1 MNTGVIAGV
10 SLIFVVLYFYLCFRG
25 ELKGGNGTAAAG
37 AFMSAQHGP
46 EFVITDRKNFL
57 KGCGIFV
64 LAVLMLVTHSVTGLT
79 VAAIGVIIGLLSL
92 IAAGRNG
99 LKLLQR
105 VDYKTL
111 LFFVGL
117 FIVVGGLE
125 ETGTLELLAA
135 LIERISGGNSMVII
149 VIIIWL
155 SGLASAFVDNI
166 PFAATM
172 IPVIR
177 SLAALQGVD
186 LSVLAWSLAIGT
198 DIGGSAT
205 PIGASANVVGT
216 SVAAREGYPIS
227 WGKYCL
233 YMVPASLIVLGIS
246 TAMVWIRYF

>member
-1 MNTGVIAGV
+1 
-10 SLIFVVLYFYLCFRG
+10 
-25 ELKGGNGTAAAG
+25 
-37 AFMSAQHGP
+37 
-46 EFVITDRKNFL
+46 
-57 KGCGIFV
+57 
-64 LAVLMLVTHSVTGLT
+64 
-79 VAAIGVIIGLLSL
+79 
-92 IAAGRNG
+92 
-99 LKLLQR
+99 
-105 VDYKTL
+105 
-111 LFFVGL
+111 
-117 FIVVGGLE
+117 
-125 ETGTLELLAA
+125 
-135 LIERISGGNSMVII
+135 MVII

-186 LSVLAWSLAIGT
+186 LSVLAWSLAMGT

-233 YMVPASLIVLGIS
+233 YMVPASIIVLGIS
-246 TAMVWIRYF
+246 TLMVWIRYF